1 MPEQV
6 LVFDM
11 DGVLVDVTDSY
22 RESIRQTVRYFTG
35 RDITPEFIQDLK
47 NAGGWNNDWALSHKI
62 IGDFGFPVDYDTVV
76 ARFQQV
82 FFGNGTDGLVMRER
96 WIARSDLLEGLARRF
111 RLAIFTGRL
120 RDEAQITLDSF
131 ARNLTFDPIVATDDV
146 VHGKPHPEG
155 LHKIAVMAPGAKLWY
170 VGDTVDD
177 ARSAKAA
184 GVPFIGIAAPANPRR
199 DELAALLEAEDAVAV
214 LDDIN
219 QLETVLPS

>member
-1 MPEQV
+1 MPDQV

-35 RDITPEFIQDLK
+35 REITPEFIQDLK

-62 IGDFGFPVDYDTVV
+62 IGDFGVTTDYDTVI

-96 WIARSDLLEGLARRF
+96 WIARSGLLERLASRF

-120 RDEAQITLDSF
+120 REEARITLDRF
-131 ARNLTFDPIVATDDV
+131 ARHLTFDPIVATDDV
-146 VHGKPHPEG
+146 VQGKPHPEG
-155 LHKIAVMAPGAKLWY
+155 LQKIAAMAPGAQLWY
-170 VGDTVDD
+170 IGDTVDD
-177 ARSAKAA
+177 ARSAKQA
-184 GVPFIGIAAPANPRR
+184 GVPFIGIAAPGNPRHG
-199 DELAALLEAEDAVAV
+199 ELAALLKADNAVAV

>member
-62 IGDFGFPVDYDTVV
+62 IGDFGVTIDYDTVV
-76 ARFQQV
+76 ARFQQI
-82 FFGNGTDGLVMRER
+82 FFGNGVDGLVMRER
-96 WIARSDLLEGLARRF
+96 WIARSGLLEELARRF

-120 RDEAQITLDSF
+120 RSETQITLDRF

-146 VHGKPHPEG
+146 VQGKPHPEG
-155 LHKIAVMAPGAKLWY
+155 LNKIAVAVPGAKLWY
-170 VGDTVDD
+170 IGDTVDD
-177 ARSAKAA
+177 ARSAKSA
-184 GVPFIGIAAPANPRR
+184 GVPFIGVAAPGNPRR
-199 DELAALLEAEDAVAV
+199 DELAALLRADNAVAV